1 MSYAAAGVLIG
12 GVAAQQGLELGDQLQ
27 PTDMHHHMHGSRL
40 KSLRA
45 HEATLPGTPK
55 YSSFT
60 CTGVPRSLSLAPC
73 LGSAP
78 QGCLL
83 CTAAC
88 FTKPAF
94 PDGAEVDGP
103 TFAPAGT

>member
-27 PTDMHHHMHGSRL
+27 PTDLHHHMHGSRL

-60 CTGVPRSLSLAPC
+60 CTGGPQSLSLAP
-73 LGSAP
+73 S

-88 FTKPAF
+88 FTKLHAF
-94 PDGAEVDGP
+94 PNCVEIDGP
-103 TFAPAGT
+103 TFAPAGMCI